1 MEKCLEGRK
10 ELKETANLLH
20 SPKCPQRSESKQKQ
34 VKCQKLNFLK
44 ANKQNRFKKKN
55 PPERKRA
62 YGLNLGSSCF
72 ISIQVTPLEHPHFS
86 TVTVDAKVQLSPP
99 REYELAL
106 EPMLSGHGPGTQT
119 QVPRILCS
127 SVVNGNVSTVTDE
140 ENQKVKHIGRWLQQ
154 SLETS
159 AGLRYHWWCSFLVLG
174 LVGNWV
180 LSIDS
185 KKFIC

>member
-1 MEKCLEGRK
+1 M
-10 ELKETANLLH
+10 
-20 SPKCPQRSESKQKQ
+20 QK
-34 VKCQKLNFLK
+34 
-44 ANKQNRFKKKN
+44 
-55 PPERKRA
+55 
-62 YGLNLGSSCF
+62 SSSHLQGNEF
-72 ISIQVTPLEHPHFS
+72 
-86 TVTVDAKVQLSPP
+86 
-99 REYELAL
+99 AL

-127 SVVNGNVSTVTDE
+127 SVVNDNVSTMTDE